1 MSFTEYFPIYHKLT
15 KPEKELLSQVVI
27 EKKAEKGTILHTGM
41 KDCIGLLV
49 IKSGQIRAY
58 ITSDEG
64 REITIYRLFDHDVC
78 VLSASCIMNSIQFD
92 ITISVEKDAE
102 FFVIPVGI
110 FKKLMEQSLVVS
122 NYMNQVMGTRLSE
135 VMWLIEQVMWKSFDK
150 RLAQFL
156 VEESTL
162 EGTNI
167 LKITHEKI
175 AAHMGSAREV
185 VTRMLKYFQ
194 TEEMVKLSRGTI
206 EIINESRLAKLSQ

>member
-1 MSFTEYFPIYHKLT
+1 MSLANYFPIYNKLT
-15 KPEKELLSQVVI
+15 KAEQQLLSTVVI

-41 KDCIGLLV
+41 NDCIGLLV

-64 REITIYRLFDHDVC
+64 REITIYRLFAHDIC
-78 VLSASCIMNSIQFD
+78 MLSASCIMNSIQFD

-102 FFVIPVGI
+102 FFVIPVGT

-122 NYMNQVMGTRLSE
+122 NYMNQIMGTRLSE
-135 VMWLIEQVMWKSFDK
+135 AMWLIEQVMWKSFDK
-150 RLAQFL
+150 RLAHFL
-156 VEESTL
+156 IEESVL
-162 EGTNI
+162 EGTKV

-194 TEEMVKLSRGTI
+194 TEELVKLSRGTI
-206 EIINESRLAKLSQ
+206 EIIDYEELEFMQE

>member
-1 MSFTEYFPIYHKLT
+1 MSLANYFPIYHKLT
-15 KPEKELLSQVVI
+15 EAEQKLLSHVVI

-41 KDCIGLLV
+41 NDCIGLLV

-64 REITIYRLFDHDVC
+64 REITIYRLFEHDIC
-78 VLSASCIMNSIQFD
+78 MLSASCVMNSIQFD

-102 FFVIPVGI
+102 FFVIPVGT
-110 FKKLMEQSLVVS
+110 FKKLMDQSLAVS

-135 VMWLIEQVMWKSFDK
+135 AMWLIEQVMWKSFDK
-150 RLAQFL
+150 RLAHFL
-156 VEESTL
+156 IEESVL
-162 EGTNI
+162 EDTKV

-194 TEEMVKLSRGTI
+194 TEGLVKLSRGTI
-206 EIINESRLAKLSQ
+206 EIVDEERLSRM

>member
-1 MSFTEYFPIYHKLT
+1 MSLAKYFPIYHKLT
-15 KPEKELLSQVVI
+15 EAEQQLLSRVVI

-41 KDCIGLLV
+41 NDCIGLLV

-64 REITIYRLFDHDVC
+64 REITIYRLFEHDIC
-78 VLSASCIMNSIQFD
+78 MLSASCVMNSIQFD

-102 FFVIPVGI
+102 FFVIPVGT
-110 FKKLMEQSLVVS
+110 FKKLMDQSLAVS

-135 VMWLIEQVMWKSFDK
+135 AMWLIEQVMWKSFDK
-150 RLAQFL
+150 RLAHFL
-156 VEESTL
+156 LEESVL
-162 EGTNI
+162 EDTKV

-194 TEEMVKLSRGTI
+194 TEGLVKLSRGTI
-206 EIINESRLAKLSQ
+206 EIIDYEELGRMQE